1 MRRRKNDS
9 TLSEFQA
16 EERNS
21 TGKVGIAA
29 GNRSEER
36 IMPVEL
42 LWAVPA
48 AIVVGGGLYLLFPVA
63 WTGKKM

>member
-1 MRRRKNDS
+1 
-9 TLSEFQA
+9 
-16 EERNS
+16 
-21 TGKVGIAA
+21 
-29 GNRSEER
+29 
-36 IMPVEL
+36 MPVEL